1 MSPAR
6 ARPLFAVVARL
17 LCLGTLLLGG
27 FAVAAEDYKPLF
39 SDAVLEKADPEQRAR
54 LEALNERNRQRW
66 LQEQGAGVTGVSG
79 GQDSNSSTSGGGTLY
94 RYRDANGN
102 VRFSDR
108 YRPGAEAVSVEVSKP
123 SAASRAAHE
132 ARQKEQAQ
140 ILEYFDD
147 RNRQREQDARDA
159 AEKAERNRRHTANC
173 QDLFNEIQDNRRGG
187 FVSYDIGPDG
197 ERVYLSPQ
205 ELARRTDEM
214 VVDYEQHCGRL
225 PAIDL
230 KG

>member
-1 MSPAR
+1 MSGR
-6 ARPLFAVVARL
+6 RSMAVHLRVARM
-17 LCLGTLLLGG
+17 LCVGVTVIGG
-27 FAVAAEDYKPLF
+27 FAVAAEAYRPLF

-54 LEALNERNRQRW
+54 LQALNERNRQRW
-66 LQEQGAGVTGVSG
+66 LEAQGSAAAPAPGAQNSSEGT
-79 GQDSNSSTSGGGTLY
+79 SNSGTLY

-147 RNRQREQDARDA
+147 RNRQRQQDARDA

-197 ERVYLSPQ
+197 ERVYLSPK

-214 VVDYEQHCGRL
+214 VADYEQHCGRL
-225 PAIDL
+225 PPIDL